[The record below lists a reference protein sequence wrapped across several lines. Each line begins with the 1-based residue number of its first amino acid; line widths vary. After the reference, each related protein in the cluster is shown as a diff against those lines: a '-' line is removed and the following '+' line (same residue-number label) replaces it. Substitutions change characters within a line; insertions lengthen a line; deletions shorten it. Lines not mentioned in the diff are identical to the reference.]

1 MDFGSFEVVGI
12 RSVFVNQEV
21 PLSFHVVATYTAQEG
36 RGDELESHLKAMLG
50 PSQAEPGCI
59 SYRVIRSDEDPDQF
73 VIVEE
78 YESSEAFEE
87 HRNSP
92 HFEQHARRGAMTLL
106 ASRIVVTGHEV
117 TV

>member
-1 MDFGSFEVVGI
+1 MRGLGSDVVQAGGAL
-12 RSVFVNQEV
+12 
-21 PLSFHVVATYTAQEG
+21 LSFHVVATYTAQEG

-78 YESSEAFEE
+78 YESPEAFEE

-92 HFEQHARRGAMTLL
+92 HFEQHARQGAMTLL